1 MVHRRE
7 IAGREVV
14 FGNHGALYGNAM
26 TWWDHETGSVWSQ
39 PRGEAIIGDLK
50 GHRLELV
57 ASTLSHWSAWKEA
70 HPETLAIDAW
80 GFPMV
85 VGLDDLAFVVDL
97 GAETVA
103 YEYQEVVSSGGVIN
117 DSVAGVE
124 LAVVVDPT
132 NEQRWA
138 VFSRR
143 LDEAVVELR
152 IVEGTLLDIATQTIF
167 DPVRGSAVEGPLRG
181 QVMDLL
187 PATTIFPKDF
197 ATFWPDGRL
206 HGDKALP

>member
-7 IAGREVV
+7 IDGKEVA
-14 FGNHGALYGNAM
+14 FGNHGGLYGNAM

-39 PRGEAIIGDLK
+39 PRGEAILGELK
-50 GHRLELV
+50 GERLELM
-57 ASTLSHWSAWKEA
+57 ASTLSHWSTWREV

-103 YEYQEVVSSGGVIN
+103 YEYQEVVRGGGVIN

-124 LAVVVDPT
+124 IAVVVDPID
-132 NEQRWA
+132 EQRWA

-143 LDEAVVELR
+143 LDDTIVDLRVVDGFLIDTVTR
-152 IVEGTLLDIATQTIF
+152 TVF
-167 DPVRGSAVEGPLRG
+167 DPVLGSAVEGALLG
-181 QVMDLL
+181 ETLDLMR
-187 PATTIFPKDF
+187 ATTIFPEDF
-197 ATFWPDGRL
+197 ATFWPEGRFYTQES
-206 HGDKALP
+206 PP